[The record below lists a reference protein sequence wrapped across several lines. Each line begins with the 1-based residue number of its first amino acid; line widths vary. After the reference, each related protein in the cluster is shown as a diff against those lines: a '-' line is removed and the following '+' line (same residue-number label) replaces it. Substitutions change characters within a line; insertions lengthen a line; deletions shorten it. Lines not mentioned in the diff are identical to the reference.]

1 MGVLGEHFI
10 TFFRRGKECAL
21 PFHIRFC
28 ILGVIMLW
36 GFGWIALRMRA
47 YTYEASLLKLQFDL
61 KKGVFACPGY
71 DVYSN
76 QDTEGG
82 PQ

>member
-1 MGVLGEHFI
+1 MGLLDEQFS
-10 TFFRRGKECAL
+10 KEEKVRPSIDIC
-21 PFHIRFC
+21 FC
-28 ILGVIMLW
+28 ILGVIVLW
-36 GFGWIALRMRA
+36 GSGCIALRMRA
-47 YTYEASLLKLQFDL
+47 YTNEASLLKLQFDL

-76 QDTEGG
+76 QDTEQG

>member
-1 MGVLGEHFI
+1 
-10 TFFRRGKECAL
+10 
-21 PFHIRFC
+21 
-28 ILGVIMLW
+28 
-36 GFGWIALRMRA
+36 MRA

-76 QDTEGG
+76 QDTGG
-82 PQ
+82 TAVICFV